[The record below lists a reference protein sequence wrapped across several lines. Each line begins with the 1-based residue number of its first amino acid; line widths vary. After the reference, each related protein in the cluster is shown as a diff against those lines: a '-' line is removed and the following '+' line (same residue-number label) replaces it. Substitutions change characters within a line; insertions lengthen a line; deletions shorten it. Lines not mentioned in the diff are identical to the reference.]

1 MKTDSLFYRLFQTFP
16 PLLFDLLKYTPA
28 TANYSFKSVEIKQTA
43 FRLDG
48 VFSPPTDDHNSPL
61 FFVEVQFQADKL
73 FYHRFFSEIFLYLR
87 QFDPPNPWQGV
98 VIYPNRQTETGKT
111 FHYDL
116 LLASSRVSRI
126 YLDELEPLANDPFS
140 LRLLKLIVTPADK
153 SVVFAQQIAKQTY
166 GQISQKQLQLQLID
180 LLETIMV
187 YKLPTLSKEEIQ
199 RMIGLTDVD
208 LKQTRFYQDVF
219 TEGRTEGKQEEGV
232 NIVLRLLRRRFG
244 SLDSAIEARIQGLKL
259 SVIEVLVEQLLDF
272 TDISELEIWLEN
284 Q

>member
-187 YKLPTLSKEEIQ
+187 YKLPTLSREEIQ

>member
-1 MKTDSLFYRLFQTFP
+1 M
-16 PLLFDLLKYTPA
+16 
-28 TANYSFKSVEIKQTA
+28 EIKQTA

-187 YKLPTLSKEEIQ
+187 YKLPTLSREEIQ

-259 SVIEVLVEQLLDF
+259 SVIEVLVEELLDF

-284 Q
+284 